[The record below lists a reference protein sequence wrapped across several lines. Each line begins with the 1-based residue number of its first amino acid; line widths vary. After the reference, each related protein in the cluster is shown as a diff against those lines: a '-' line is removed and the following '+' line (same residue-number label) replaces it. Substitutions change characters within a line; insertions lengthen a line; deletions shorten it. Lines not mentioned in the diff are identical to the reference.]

1 LDDVKR
7 GEYAAAAAAFLA
19 ALKADGADVEVANN
33 LGFAFQMAGGL
44 PAARHALIYTLG
56 LAPDRGAT
64 WNTLGFVLAQENDV
78 DGAVGCFRN
87 LLLFSKNPA
96 SSRTYLRGRMDDPST
111 VPALRTAIEQV
122 LAESPQ
128 ADEGTYYVVAR
139 SLKIEAPYS
148 QERAI
153 RDAGALQG
161 KGYGASVWRSVSG
174 YYAVV
179 IGEAGGSDHAND
191 LRQKKVTAGDADPD
205 AFLATGEKLVQRV
218 WP

>member
-1 LDDVKR
+1 MSR
-7 GEYAAAAAAFLA
+7 
-19 ALKADGADVEVANN
+19 VA
-33 LGFAFQMAGGL
+33 
-44 PAARHALIYTLG
+44 H
-56 LAPDRGAT
+56 
-64 WNTLGFVLAQENDV
+64 TLGFVLAQENDV

-128 ADEGTYYVVAR
+128 ADGGTYYVVAR

-153 RDAGALQG
+153 RDAGA
-161 KGYGASVWRSVSG
+161 
-174 YYAVV
+174 
-179 IGEAGGSDHAND
+179 
-191 LRQKKVTAGDADPD
+191 
-205 AFLATGEKLVQRV
+205 
-218 WP
+218 